1 MARPKATT
9 SIKKVHPAPAKTPE
23 VRRYAQIG
31 VHALPEVV
39 EALSAI
45 AQDRQTNVSQ
55 LCRMIL
61 TDYVKQHAKQETTL
75 NPVS

>member
-1 MARPKATT
+1 MGRPKAA
-9 SIKKVHPAPAKTPE
+9 SSVKIRPATPKAPE
-23 VRRYAQIG
+23 VRRYSQIG

-45 AQDRQTNVSQ
+45 AEDRQTNVSQ

-61 TDYVKQHAKQETTL
+61 TDYVRDHGRKPAL
-75 NPVS
+75 